1 MDYQY
6 IINTAYRLL
15 NAIDSLSTQVEQMQG
30 MFDDSDGAIER
41 SLERGEKATDEGT
54 KLIAALEQEKLK
66 HISLAELLEGAED
79 LLGKNVDA
87 WEDEE
92 DSVKE
97 EHWDLIKR
105 NSEYFKRKYQ
115 REAQAIA
122 SAEIEVKH
130 SEPAYDIRMAYMNPD
145 GTPVIGPVSPEI
157 EKTLAIVQVAVP
169 RTTEPE
175 PAPAPELRPFSI
187 ILAWNRNDPEEG
199 TYAWSGL
206 AESHAHAVE
215 LARREGAENSHD
227 THEKFGD
234 GDDWESVWEDC
245 APDDHVLESVEGVN
259 IWAALELLAALKKA
273 EAFIRGFEDDE
284 MQEGVNELL
293 AEIRAAIKRG
303 ECGE

>member
-1 MDYQY
+1 MDYQR

-41 SLERGEKATDEGT
+41 SLDRGEKATEEGT
-54 KLIAALEQEKLK
+54 KLVAALEQEKLK
-66 HISLAELLEGAED
+66 HISLAQLLEEAED

-97 EHWDLIKR
+97 EHWDLIR
-105 NSEYFKRKYQ
+105 LNSEYFKRKYQ
-115 REAQAIA
+115 REAQAVA

-130 SEPAYDIRMAYMNPD
+130 
-145 GTPVIGPVSPEI
+145 
-157 EKTLAIVQVAVP
+157 
-169 RTTEPE
+169 PE
-175 PAPAPELRPFSI
+175 PAPAEPSPAPAPERKPYSL
-187 ILAWNRNDPEEG
+187 ILSWNSSDPEQG

-206 AESHAHAVE
+206 AEDLTDAIERAQLEAS
-215 LARREGAENSHD
+215 D
-227 THEKFGD
+227 GD
-234 GDDWESVWEDC
+234 GEE
-245 APDDHVLESVEGVN
+245 PEDHVIEVVEGVN
-259 IWAALELLAALKKA
+259 IWASLELLAALKKA
-273 EAFIRGFEDDE
+273 ESFISGFEGDE
-284 MQEGVNELL
+284 MQEGIDEML